1 MKKIIVV
8 IYLSLIAALCYSQ
21 KVFLT
26 HDVYDSWN
34 SLKDFKISKD
44 GKYSAFGQN
53 PQAGDGVLHIINN
66 STGEILKTF
75 SRGNSHEF
83 ASNSDFLIFKVS
95 PQYDTIRNLKIK
107 RKKEDS
113 FPKDSL
119 FIYSILKDSVW
130 QFERVKS
137 FKFATE
143 ENSVLA
149 FLFEKEEVKKDKEEK
164 QDSIV
169 QDTVPISDTIK
180 KPKKPEG
187 SKLVYWDLQNNK
199 KSEFENV
206 TDYFLSENGKLLIFK
221 SEFKDSI
228 DSVEVCIVDNVLMQ
242 KRHVIFTNGYVEGLS
257 VDKMGERFAFYYS
270 SDTAKN
276 KKYKIITGE
285 SFKYSKFEIA
295 EDEINKMPEGWAI
308 SKHSSIKFSENG
320 KLMYFGTTPVYY
332 ERKTDSLPEDEIV
345 NLDIWSWTD
354 GEIQSAQLKKLDKD
368 KKKSYTAVY
377 NFDKDIAMQ
386 IADSSM
392 DEVRI
397 SKKGNCETALAFSNY
412 KYEHLIQWKSA
423 DIKDYWFVNLVSG
436 ERKKFASA
444 FDGTVSLSPGGK
456 FAVIYDKQDST
467 WYMHD
472 LRRNISYPLTDLTG
486 VGFYN
491 DEYDHPGLP
500 SNYGIAGWLKNDR
513 AVILYDKYD
522 LWLCNAGKAG
532 EIVNITNSF
541 GRDNNIVLRFIKT
554 DNDSEYIDEQE
565 LILLQGFN
573 KKSKESAVYSLDLNS
588 GTTNLIYSANMSIG
602 NITKAKDTEVYSFSK
617 SDYNTFPDRYIVKD
631 LSDWNNS
638 IQITDINPQKSDY
651 LWGSVELYNWID
663 FNGDTVCGLLY
674 KPENFDPNIKYP
686 MIVYFYEKYSDHL
699 HAHYVPAP
707 SRSVINFPLF
717 TSNGYIVFIPDI
729 KYKTGTPGKD
739 AYNSIVSGT
748 YSLIEK
754 GFVNK
759 DKIGIQGQSWG
770 GYQVAYL
777 VTQTDL
783 YACAMAGAA
792 VSNMTSAYGG
802 LRMEGGNSRMMQYE
816 EGQSRIG
823 ANMWENLPAYIENSP
838 VFYADKINTPLLMMH
853 NDGDGAVPWS
863 QGVELFLAMK
873 RLNKPVWLLN
883 YNGEEHNLKNRANCK
898 DLSIRMSE
906 FFDYYLKDTPCPQ
919 WLEQGVPAVWKGSR

>member
-1 MKKIIVV
+1 MGKIFFFCIFLF
-8 IYLSLIAALCYSQ
+8 ITTFSYSQ
-21 KVFLT
+21 KSPLT

-44 GKYSAFGQN
+44 GKYSAFQQN
-53 PQAGDGVLHIINN
+53 PQEGDGVLHLVDNT
-66 STGEILKTF
+66 TGKILRSF
-75 SRGNSHEF
+75 IRGNSHSF
-83 ASNSDFLIFKVS
+83 AENSDFLVFKVS

-119 FIYSILKDSVW
+119 FVFSMLTDSVW
-130 QFERVKS
+130 QFDRVKS
-137 FKFATE
+137 YQLAGE
-143 ENSVLA
+143 EASVIA
-149 FLFEKEEVKKDKEEK
+149 FLFEKEEEKKDKGEN
-164 QDSIV
+164 QDSVMQDSV
-169 QDTVPISDTIK
+169 QVNDSLK

-199 KSEFENV
+199 KAEFENV
-206 TDYFLSENGKLLIFK
+206 TDYNLSENGKMLIFK
-221 SEFKDSI
+221 AEYKDSI

-242 KRHVIFTNGYVEGLS
+242 KRQVIFSNGYVEGLS
-257 VDKMGERFAFYYS
+257 VDKTGERFAFYYS
-270 SDTAKN
+270 SDTAKV
-276 KKYKIITGE
+276 KKYKIIAGE
-285 SFKYSKFEIA
+285 GVKYSKFEIT
-295 EDEINKMPEGWAI
+295 ESDIDKTPTGWEI
-308 SKHSSIKFSENG
+308 SKHCTIKYSDNG
-320 KLMYFGTTPVYY
+320 KYMYFGTTPVYFD
-332 ERKTDSLPEDEIV
+332 RKTDSLPEDEIV

-354 GEIQSAQLKKLDKD
+354 GNIQSAQVKSLDKD

-377 NFDKDIAMQ
+377 NFDRGVAVQ

-397 SKKGNCETALAFSNY
+397 SRKGDCETAIAYSNY
-412 KYEHLIQWKSA
+412 PYEHLIQWRSA
-423 DIKDYWFVNLVSG
+423 DIRDYWFVDLNNG
-436 ERKKFASA
+436 ERKKIASA
-444 FDGTVSLSPGGK
+444 FEGTVSLSPGGK

-472 LRRNISYPLTDLTG
+472 LRRNISYPITDLTG

-491 DEYDHPGLP
+491 DEYDQPGLP
-500 SNYGIAGWLKNDR
+500 SHYGIAGWLKNDR

-522 LWLCNAGKAG
+522 LWLCNAGKEG
-532 EIVNITNSF
+532 EVKNLTDSY
-541 GRDNNIVLRFIKT
+541 GRNNNIVLRFIKT
-554 DNDSEYIDEQE
+554 DNDAEYIDEQE
-565 LILLQGFN
+565 LILLTGFN
-573 KKSKESAVYSLDLNS
+573 KTSKESTVYSLGLDS
-588 GTTNLIYSANMSIG
+588 GTMNLMYLATMSVD
-602 NITKAKDTEVYSFSK
+602 NIAKAKDAEVYSFSK
-617 SDYNTFPDRYIVKD
+617 SDFNTFPDRYIVKD

-638 IQITDINPQKSDY
+638 LQITDINPQKSDY

-663 FNGDTVCGLLY
+663 FNGDSVCGLLY
-674 KPENFDPNIKYP
+674 KPENFDPNLKYP

-717 TSNGYIVFIPDI
+717 TSNGYIIFVPDI
-729 KYKTGTPGKD
+729 KYKTGAPGKD

-823 ANMWENLPAYIENSP
+823 ANMWGNLPAYIENSP

-898 DLSIRMSE
+898 DLSVRMSE
-906 FFDYYLKDTPCPQ
+906 FFDYYLKGAPCPQ